1 MGSIFTVIASIIAAV
16 ASIVAT
22 VMVWYQGKKNRKL
35 TSIINYKINALNLT
49 IERVSEY
56 LSCNWK
62 IIESELID
70 KTTYFSESKD
80 MERMDLSRKLKE
92 LTYEMNIYLN
102 YDNQYVDEIGTA
114 ISNIVKER
122 ESLLSRH
129 EKIYLSSDSPI
140 EKIIDDVIIAVKKY
154 TAEEWKL
161 INKEL

>member
-102 YDNQYVDEIGTA
+102 YDN
-114 ISNIVKER
+114 
-122 ESLLSRH
+122 
-129 EKIYLSSDSPI
+129 
-140 EKIIDDVIIAVKKY
+140 
-154 TAEEWKL
+154 
-161 INKEL
+161 